1 MTWQKTD
8 RPVMSTPLGKQ
19 KESVMYYSSGNYEA
33 FARPR
38 KPKGVENK
46 TAWFVGA
53 GLAALAGAAFLIRDG
68 QMPGNRITI
77 LEQQQL
83 PGGALDGIK
92 EPNKGFVIRGGREM
106 EEHFECLWDLYR
118 SIPSLEIEGAS
129 VLDEFYWLDKDDPNS
144 SLQRATVKRG
154 EDAHTD
160 GLFTLSEQAQK
171 EIVKLFL
178 ATGEEMENK
187 RISEVFGKEFLDSN
201 FWLYWRTMFAFE
213 EWHSALEMKR
223 YLHRFI
229 HQIKGMPDFST
240 LKFTKFNQYESLV
253 LPLVKWLQEH
263 GVVFEYGTEVTD
275 VDFDIAPGR
284 KQATRI
290 HWRKDAGEGGVD
302 LGPDDLVFMTIGS
315 LTENSDN
322 GDHHTPAK
330 LNEGPAPAWDLWRR
344 IAAKDPAF
352 GRPDVFGAHIPETK
366 WESAT
371 VTTLDQRIPKYIQK
385 IAKRDPFSGKV
396 VTGGIVTAKDSSWLL
411 SWTVNRQPHFKEQP
425 KDQIVVWVYA
435 LFVEQPGDYVKKPMQ
450 DCSGEEITQEW
461 LYHLGVPV
469 EDIPELA
476 ATGAITVPVMMP
488 YVTAFFMPR
497 QAGDRPD
504 VVPEGAV
511 NFAFIGQFAESRE
524 RDCIFTTEYSVRTPM
539 EAVYTLL
546 DVERGVPEVFN
557 STYDIRTLL
566 SATGRLRDGKEID
579 IPGPAFVRNLLM
591 KKLDKTQIGALLRE
605 FGIVGDD

>member
-1 MTWQKTD
+1 
-8 RPVMSTPLGKQ
+8 
-19 KESVMYYSSGNYEA
+19 MYYSSGNYEA

-38 KPKGVENK
+38 KPKGVDNK
-46 TAWFVGA
+46 RAWFVGS
-53 GLAALAGAAFLIRDG
+53 GLASLAGAAFLIRDA
-68 QMPGNRITI
+68 QMPGRRITI

-83 PGGALDGIK
+83 PGGALDGID
-92 EPNKGFVIRGGREM
+92 EPEKGFVIRGGREM

-118 SIPSLEIEGAS
+118 SIPSLEVEGAS
-129 VLDEFYWLDKDDPNS
+129 VLDEFYWLDKDDPNL
-144 SLQRATVKRG
+144 SLQRATVRCG

-160 GLFTLSEQAQK
+160 GLFTLSERAQK

-178 ATGEEMENK
+178 ATREEMENK
-187 RISEVFGKEFLDSN
+187 RINEVFGQEFLDSN

-213 EWHSALEMKR
+213 EWHSALEMKL

-229 HQIKGMPDFST
+229 HQIAGMPDFST
-240 LKFTKFNQYESLV
+240 LKFTKYNQYESLV
-253 LPLVKWLQEH
+253 LPLVKWLRDH
-263 GVVFEYGTEVTD
+263 GVTFQYGTEVTD

-284 KQATRI
+284 KQATHI
-290 HWRKDAGEGGVD
+290 HWRSKGADGGVD
-302 LGPDDLVFMTIGS
+302 LGADDLVFITIGS

-330 LNEGPAPAWDLWRR
+330 LDDGPAPAWDLWRR

-371 VTTLDQRIPKYIQK
+371 VTTLDERIPKVIAK

-411 SWTVNRQPHFKEQP
+411 SWTVNRQPHFKAQP
-425 KDQIVVWVYA
+425 KDQIVVWVYG
-435 LFVEQPGDYVKKPMQ
+435 LFVEKPGDYVKKPMQ
-450 DCSGEEITQEW
+450 DCTGEEITQEW
-461 LYHLGVPV
+461 LYHMGVPV
-469 EDIPELA
+469 GDIPQLA
-476 ATGAITVPVMMP
+476 ASGAKTVPVMMP
-488 YVTAFFMPR
+488 YITAFFMPR

-504 VVPEGAV
+504 VVPESAI
-511 NFAFIGQFAESRE
+511 NFAFIGQFAESKQ

-546 DVERGVPEVFN
+546 GVERGVPEVFN
-557 STYDIRTLL
+557 STYDVRMLL
-566 SATGRLRDGKEID
+566 AASGRLRDGKELD
-579 IPGPAFVRNLLM
+579 LPGPAFVQNLLM
-591 KKLDKTQIGALLRE
+591 KELDKTQIGALLR
-605 FGIVGDD
+605 GSKLVGRD

>member
-1 MTWQKTD
+1 
-8 RPVMSTPLGKQ
+8 
-19 KESVMYYSSGNYEA
+19 MYYSNGNYEA

-38 KPKGVENK
+38 KPKGVDNK
-46 TAWFVGA
+46 TAWFIGS

-68 QMPGNRITI
+68 QMPGKQITI

-83 PGGALDGIK
+83 PGGALDGIR
-92 EPNKGFVIRGGREM
+92 EPRKGFVIRGGREM
-106 EEHFECLWDLYR
+106 EDHFECLWDLYR

-144 SLQRATVKRG
+144 SLQRATMDRG

-160 GLFTLSEQAQK
+160 GLFTLSERAQK
-171 EIVKLFL
+171 EIVRLFL
-178 ATGEEMENK
+178 ATREEMENK
-187 RISEVFGKEFLDSN
+187 RINEVFGEEFLSSN

-213 EWHSALEMKR
+213 EWHSALEMKL

-240 LKFTKFNQYESLV
+240 LKFTRYNQYESLV
-253 LPLVKWLQEH
+253 LPLVKWLLDH
-263 GVVFEYGTEVTD
+263 GVVFHYGTVVTD
-275 VDFDIAPGR
+275 VDFNITPGR

-290 HWRKDAGEGGVD
+290 HWRRDAVEGGVD

-322 GDHHTPAK
+322 GDHHTPAA
-330 LNEGPAPAWDLWRR
+330 LNVGPAPAWDLWRR

-371 VTTLDQRIPKYIQK
+371 VTTLDERIPKYIQK

-411 SWTVNRQPHFKEQP
+411 SWTVNRQPHFKQQP
-425 KDQIVVWVYA
+425 KDQIVIWVYA
-435 LFVEQPGDYVKKPMQ
+435 LFVEKPGDYVKKPMQ

-476 ATGAITVPVMMP
+476 AEGAVTVPVMMP

-504 VVPEGAV
+504 VVPAGAV

-557 STYDIRTLL
+557 STYDIRALL
-566 SATGRLRDGKEID
+566 GATGRLRDGKEID

-591 KKLDKTQIGALLRE
+591 KRLDKTQIGALLRE
-605 FGIVGDD
+605 FGLVTGD